1 MSFRKSTSV
10 ATIAFLTIGCAASLA
25 HAQSGGGG
33 AATADHLLNSA
44 ARGAVVGSAGGPIGI
59 AVGAGV
65 GLLHGLWV
73 KRQHE
78 KQARVEQERQRAM
91 DRELERD
98 TAAQR
103 PGGSAGTE
111 DGQGVVIVADNLA
124 TTSDTPSASPST
136 ERATQVASL
145 PPASSGTGAAR
156 TPDGVDPGGFR
167 PVYE

>member
-10 ATIAFLTIGCAASLA
+10 ATIAFLTIGSAAPLA

-44 ARGAVVGSAGGPIGI
+44 ARGAVLGSAGGPIGI

-78 KQARVEQERQRAM
+78 EQARVEQARQRAM
-91 DRELERD
+91 DRQPERD
-98 TAAQR
+98 IAAER
-103 PGGSAGTE
+103 PGGAAGT
-111 DGQGVVIVADNLA
+111 DDRQG
-124 TTSDTPSASPST
+124 
-136 ERATQVASL
+136 
-145 PPASSGTGAAR
+145 GA
-156 TPDGVDPGGFR
+156 
-167 PVYE
+167 